1 MASIEALQIGQSDT
15 YERIV
20 TEKDIE
26 DFAKISGDDNPVH
39 LNEDFAKKTIFK
51 GRIAHGMLA
60 ASFIST
66 TVGTKLPGY
75 GAIYISQSL
84 RFKAPV
90 RIGDKVVTKA
100 TIKDINTERKRV
112 TMSTTCAVGYK
123 IVVEGE
129 AELMLT

>member
-1 MASIEALQIGQSDT
+1 MASIEELQIGQSDT

-39 LNEDFAKKTIFK
+39 LNEDFAKTTIFK

-90 RIGDKVVTKA
+90 KIGDKVITTA

-112 TMSTTCAVGYK
+112 TMSTTCAVRYK